1 MATRVDPRSLVLFT
15 VPKSGGEINNNLVTQ
30 SPCLCRFMKPETP
43 VCTVLYNSCMYTHS
57 QEELDLHNQLASIC
71 DCLKSKSCPRIQQ
84 PAHSAFW
91 TNHAA

>member
-43 VCTVLYNSCMYTHS
+43 VCTVLYNSCMYT
-57 QEELDLHNQLASIC
+57 QA
-71 DCLKSKSCPRIQQ
+71 
-84 PAHSAFW
+84 
-91 TNHAA
+91 T